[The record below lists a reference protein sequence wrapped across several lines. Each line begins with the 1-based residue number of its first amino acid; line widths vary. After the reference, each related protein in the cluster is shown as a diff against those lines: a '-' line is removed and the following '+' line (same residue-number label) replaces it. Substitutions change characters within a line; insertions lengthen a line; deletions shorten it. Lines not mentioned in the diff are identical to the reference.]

1 MTLDIRPERPDD
13 YDAIARVV
21 AAAFGRALEAELV
34 ARIRASDRYVP
45 ELALVAVEDGAVA
58 GHTMFSYA
66 TLVAGEGEERDVLQL
81 SPVAVAPERQRDGIG
96 GALIREGIAIATER
110 REPLVVVLGHAEY
123 YPRFGFEPCR
133 RHGIE
138 PPHPAMEPNFFVL
151 PLPGHDARLR
161 GRVVFP
167 PAFDGTRHPALSVSF
182 SRICATPSDSTWRQ
196 DALGEQNR
204 RHAAFSSRHRI

>member
-1 MTLDIRPERPDD
+1 MTLDIRPARPDD

-34 ARIRASDRYVP
+34 ERIRASDRYVP
-45 ELALVAVEDGAVA
+45 ELALVAVEDGEIA
-58 GHTMFSYA
+58 GHTMFSYC
-66 TLVAGEGEERDVLQL
+66 TLACEVGERGVLQL

-96 GALIREGIAIATER
+96 GALIRAGIAIATER

-138 PPHPAMEPNFFVL
+138 PPHPAMAPNFFVL
-151 PLPGHDARLR
+151 PLPDHDERLR

-167 PAFDGTRHPALSVSF
+167 PAFDGT
-182 SRICATPSDSTWRQ
+182 
-196 DALGEQNR
+196 
-204 RHAAFSSRHRI
+204 